1 MKIIE
6 AKGRTY
12 IDMNGKD
19 FQVLR
24 MYCDMGYGEINS
36 IYFAQLVGKYTLKKE
51 DLPDKK
57 YVLMRTLACGV
68 RVYTI
73 YRKDFFNF
81 DTQAQR
87 AKWLFAAPT
96 YFGAWYLALKHLV
109 RFHNLVHLIDLDM
122 INARAKEFSEAERLD
137 SSLLGWDAVLVCN
150 DEADGERAVLLRY
163 DEVEAR
169 CLRGKVLDAFEIE
182 DDAENNEDD
191 ENEEEC
197 DAAASF

>member
-1 MKIIE
+1 M
-6 AKGRTY
+6 
-12 IDMNGKD
+12 
-19 FQVLR
+19 
-24 MYCDMGYGEINS
+24 
-36 IYFAQLVGKYTLKKE
+36 KKE

-57 YVLMRTLACGV
+57 YMILRTLACGV

-122 INARAKEFSEAERLD
+122 INARAKEFSEAERLNN
-137 SSLLGWDAVLVCN
+137 SLLGWDAVLVCD
-150 DEADGERAVLLRY
+150 DEADGEKAVLLRY
-163 DEVEAR
+163 DEAEAR
-169 CLRGKVLDAFEIE
+169 CVSDKVLEAFEIE
-182 DDAENNEDD
+182 DDEDD
-191 ENEEEC
+191 ENGEEIC